1 MRGKEV
7 RAKHRSQPWLDA
19 LGGSVSLGS
28 IKSDA
33 QRELASQQGRHRCQQ
48 AFGNSSYVS
57 SDGGSTIGA
66 RWSSSGQDSLRGQ
79 DQRAPQQCREM
90 VQAAAPGTTHPNSPP
105 TETAFTERCWV
116 PRRTGIAQRASGQR
130 GTPRGVWGYQASLY
144 SPCPPKALTDRDR

>member
-1 MRGKEV
+1 MHLVAACHLGALKAMHKESLHLNK
-7 RAKHRSQPWLDA
+7 AGTD
-19 LGGSVSLGS
+19 VST
-28 IKSDA
+28 
-33 QRELASQQGRHRCQQ
+33 

-79 DQRAPQQCREM
+79 DQRTPQQCREM
-90 VQAAAPGTTHPNSPP
+90 VQAAAPGTTHPNCPP

-116 PRRTGIAQRASGQR
+116 PRRTGIAQRASRQR

-144 SPCPPKALTDRDR
+144 SPFPPKALTDWDR